1 MAKLTKIDEFQERLG
16 IQMDHVKARL
26 LDLKAQGRKL
36 KLEARLDYDKS
47 LRALEKKEE
56 ELKAQVAE
64 WKKAGSAAGKDLKKG
79 IDNTAKSLTKALD
92 DAFRRF
98 K

>member
-1 MAKLTKIDEFQERLG
+1 MARLTKVDEFQERLG
-16 IQMDHVKARL
+16 IRMDHVKARL

-47 LRALEKKEE
+47 VRALERKEK
-56 ELKAQVAE
+56 ELAAQVTE
-64 WKKAGSAAGKDLKKG
+64 WRKAGAAAGRDLKKG
-79 IDNTAKSLTKALD
+79 IDRTAKNLTDALD
-92 DAFRRF
+92 DAFKRF